1 MKDTPLKNRHFVAKN
16 GRLRIQPFHQLL
28 IFERNWSIHDH
39 KIMIS
44 VLMSNY
50 SKLFNDRSRTAKDK
64 NEDSTRAKRA
74 YTQEVYMRR
83 WIWTRTK
90 IAVKNEI
97 PYATILSNRS
107 TLDSTVFLNSISK
120 IKYDKAVRKVS
131 QIAGNLL
138 IGNFFLQS
146 NLIHNWRCIDIKSRA
161 KEETPVIAVKNVKR
175 W

>member
-1 MKDTPLKNRHFVAKN
+1 MKDTPLKNRHFVSKN
-16 GRLRIQPFHQLL
+16 GQLRIQPFHQLL

-50 SKLFNDRSRTAKDK
+50 SKLFNDHSRTAKDK
-64 NEDSTRAKRA
+64 NEESTRAKRA

-90 IAVKNEI
+90 IAVKNDI

-107 TLDSTVFLNSISK
+107 TLDSTVFLNLISQ
-120 IKYDKAVRKVS
+120 IKLNKSVKKVS
-131 QIAGNLL
+131 QIVANLL
-138 IGNFFLQS
+138 IGKLFS
-146 NLIHNWRCIDIKSRA
+146 AIKFY
-161 KEETPVIAVKNVKR
+161 T
-175 W
+175 